1 MVVHGVV
8 NLKCQMVIMI
18 KRKFLRKEELFLMFK
33 KGKKM
38 IKKIKMYIKIVLSFL
53 MVFTLLSSS
62 SNHVYAKNS
71 QNKDNFPLKGVV
83 KYNGKISYGGNIV
96 GDFTVNGK
104 QVFCM
109 EHPVTTPPTG
119 TELTIDIYENDNIRK
134 VLYYGWGGYEQWSGF
149 KSREHGI
156 VVTSLMLSY
165 YYYGDNSSPNTIN
178 EFK

>member
-1 MVVHGVV
+1 MHGVV

-83 KYNGKISYGGNIV
+83 KYNGKIYLENEQNTGG
-96 GDFTVNGK
+96 
-104 QVFCM
+104 
-109 EHPVTTPPTG
+109 
-119 TELTIDIYENDNIRK
+119 
-134 VLYYGWGGYEQWSGF
+134 
-149 KSREHGI
+149 
-156 VVTSLMLSY
+156 
-165 YYYGDNSSPNTIN
+165 
-178 EFK
+178 